1 MSEIVDSILA
11 KNQNAVLVIHSPTS
25 DTIQQEKEKEDKVIY
40 IYKKFNVKEL
50 TSSHLLTTSYSI
62 NQI

>member
-25 DTIQQEKEKEDKVIY
+25 DTIQQEKEDRVIY
-40 IYKKFNVKEL
+40 IYQKFKVKEL

>member
-1 MSEIVDSILA
+1 MSEIIDSILA

-62 NQI
+62 HQI

>member
-1 MSEIVDSILA
+1 MSEIIDSILA

-25 DTIQQEKEKEDKVIY
+25 DTIQQEKEDKVIY
-40 IYKKFNVKEL
+40 IYKKFNLKEL